1 MSTPCGAARVDTA
14 GRPGFHGGMCGR
26 YKLVALDE
34 ETADAMGVPFVAP
47 GPRYNIAPTQAAP
60 VVRVGASGDRE
71 WAEPRWGLVPPFAKD
86 ASAGARMINARSE
99 TLADRP
105 AFREALLRRRCLVP
119 ADGFYEWRKDP
130 GGGHRQPFLVR
141 RADARPFV
149 FAGLWER
156 WMPPGGEPLLT
167 FTILTTAPNA
177 LVARL
182 HDRMPVILPRD
193 AFGPWLDPGLR
204 EASRLLPML
213 APAPDSGWEA
223 VPVGP
228 YVGNPSLDAPICARP
243 LADDPAAPGGPRDPG
258 SPRGQQDLFQRGR
271 LA

>member
-1 MSTPCGAARVDTA
+1 MSNPSRTGRVDTI
-14 GRPGFHGGMCGR
+14 GWPRFHGDMCGR

-47 GPRYNIAPTQAAP
+47 NPRYNIAPTQAAP
-60 VVRVGASGDRE
+60 AVRADASGMRE
-71 WAEPRWGLVPPFAKD
+71 WADLRWGLVPPFAKD
-86 ASAGARMINARSE
+86 ASVGARMINARSE
-99 TLADRP
+99 TVAERP
-105 AFREALLRRRCLVP
+105 AFRDALLRRRCLVP

-130 GGGHRQPFLVR
+130 GGHRQPFLVR

-149 FAGLWER
+149 FAGLWEH
-156 WMPPGGEPLLT
+156 WLPPRGEPLQT

-193 AFGPWLDPGLR
+193 AIDPWLDPGLR

-213 APAPDSGWEA
+213 VPAPDSGWEA

-228 YVGNPSLDAPICARP
+228 YVGNPSLDAPICAQP
-243 LADDPAAPGGPRDPG
+243 LAEEETGPGG
-258 SPRGQQDLFQRGR
+258 PRGQQDLF
-271 LA
+271 